1 MLRSASVCP
10 DASSTFRET
19 ATGIEVGVSSAG
31 RVYGKREETGAQRR
45 PAESSASGRGGARPA
60 LFDCDGGA
68 AGL

>member
-10 DASSTFRET
+10 SLAPSGKGRVYS
-19 ATGIEVGVSSAG
+19 IEVGVSSPG
-31 RVYGKREETGAQRR
+31 RVYGSGRRMTQRR

>member
-1 MLRSASVCP
+1 MSKALAPFGREGNTGVLEVGGVESRP
-10 DASSTFRET
+10 RLQKRET
-19 ATGIEVGVSSAG
+19 HT
-31 RVYGKREETGAQRR
+31 QRR